1 MSVYTAVNQQQL
13 QDFLNLYSL
22 GRLIEFSGIQA
33 GIENTNYRITSSQ
46 GDFIL
51 TIFESLSTQ
60 ELPCYLN
67 LLNHLSRANFPA
79 PQPQQCINTQFIN
92 TLVDK
97 PAALFSC
104 LPGESIEVASLAQC
118 SEVGEYL
125 AKLHIVSK
133 DSGFNKANLKNISA
147 CQQSF
152 MKIKSFLSDFD
163 EELLSL
169 ELKFQLNYPLPILP
183 SGVIH
188 ADLFK
193 DNVLFDKGNISGI
206 LDFYNACNDCFLF
219 DIAVTCNDWC
229 VDNNKVNSEKIKA
242 LLSGYQ
248 NIRELTEDEKSY
260 FIIFLR
266 RAALR
271 FWLSRIEHQL
281 TPMLGELT
289 LKKDPLVF
297 RTILQQYRKEAG
309 NE

>member
-1 MSVYTAVNQQQL
+1 MSVYTPVNQQQL

-33 GIENTNYRITSSQ
+33 GIENTNYLITSSQ

-51 TIFESLSTQ
+51 TIFESLSAQ

-79 PQPQQCINTQFIN
+79 PQPQQSINTQFIN

-97 PAALFSC
+97 PAALFCC
-104 LPGESIEVASLAQC
+104 LPGKSVEVASLAQC

-125 AKLHIVSK
+125 ANLHIVSK
-133 DSGFNKANLKNISA
+133 GSGFSKANLKNISA

-152 MKIKSFLSDFD
+152 IKIKSFLSDFD
-163 EELLSL
+163 RELLSL
-169 ELKFQLNYPLPILP
+169 ELNFQLNYPLPTLP

-193 DNVLFDKGNISGI
+193 DNVLFDKGKISGI
-206 LDFYNACNDCFLF
+206 LDFYNACNDCFLL
-219 DIAVTCNDWC
+219 DIAVACNDWC

-242 LLSGYQ
+242 LLSGYE
-248 NIRELTEDEKSY
+248 NIRKLTKDEKSY
-260 FIIFLR
+260 FMIFLR

-281 TPMLGELT
+281 TPMPGELT

-297 RTILQQYRKEAG
+297 RTILQQHRKEVE